1 MRDGSNA
8 SSLAVVVRGLVLGL
22 VGVAVLIPL
31 VQALIVIPL
40 RSSRTLEANE
50 IAAIQSLREI
60 YSAEIEYQKNYP
72 GKGFACSLSALGGT
86 TTYGPPS
93 SQSAHLLHGYLAAG
107 QKSGYSFSID
117 NCTRVSLKPSAHLY
131 RLRSYR
137 DSANLWE
144 DREARLLHRS
154 AGRGP
159 GRPGWRRGLQRSSK
173 VNGPISIVLH
183 LWRTA

>member
-93 SQSAHLLHGYLAAG
+93 SQSAHLQHGYLAA
-107 QKSGYSFSID
+107 
-117 NCTRVSLKPSAHLY
+117 
-131 RLRSYR
+131 
-137 DSANLWE
+137 
-144 DREARLLHRS
+144 
-154 AGRGP
+154 
-159 GRPGWRRGLQRSSK
+159 
-173 VNGPISIVLH
+173 
-183 LWRTA
+183 

>member
-93 SQSAHLLHGYLAAG
+93 SQSAHLLHQG
-107 QKSGYSFSID
+107 QFE
-117 NCTRVSLKPSAHLY
+117 PSAHLY